1 MCISA
6 SPISEEKNRIM
17 DMSYPITFD
26 ETSILMPYPKESD
39 KIAVLAK
46 PFTSQVQTLFLKKIL
61 LYRPTSRQ
69 LIIIGILNIL
79 GLDLFPNVCHI
90 YTYLFV
96 DYQLL
101 LSS

>member
-46 PFTSQVQTLFLKKIL
+46 PFTSQVQKIFLC
-61 LYRPTSRQ
+61 TSRQ
-69 LIIIGILNIL
+69 LIIIEIFNIL
-79 GLDLFPNVCHI
+79 GLDLFPYVFHI

>member
-46 PFTSQVQTLFLKKIL
+46 PFTSQVQTLFFKKIFL
-61 LYRPTSRQ
+61 NTSRQ